1 MTLTLNHFDT
11 KTKQDTGVKEKLEN
25 TLAEYLF
32 PGVQFSIGT
41 AYPEATVPED
51 LGEHKGMTLQFS
63 AGKRM
68 FFADNPTVRQQLYP
82 NPSDG
87 AAYPLPFTP
96 CRIFQE
102 LRNVRILM
110 VDDTTGEN
118 GGVIANNDA
127 KKLVG
132 DCKGLIDQ
140 DFAKANNI
148 ELRAFQFRLGIK
160 PQEESQVMRIA
171 KGTLAPTRL
180 DKLGESF
187 LRMGGS
193 AKTSTLRTKTGYDI
207 VLATSSFKG
216 RKGEDAIQPG
226 EYMLTIGLGVK
237 AVAQY
242 REHSLGTQILVNY
255 PKAVKQ
261 EILPIIKQQAEKL
274 AQDQKDPRRL
284 ALRYVETYERRKA
297 LLSKIIGIKPNITAD
312 IEDKFAIFDALSSGG
327 ESRDNQEGEYLD
339 KEQKDLLIYSLL
351 KTDLENYCQIIEH
364 PKVIAELQDFVRK
377 EWVEIATGRSIK
389 FTSGLAQPSL
399 DLQSDEICIPYIKE
413 GEEII
418 VTRSPLINS
427 NGVITLKNK
436 HLPKMLDGCVYIH
449 PKTAM
454 DNMQCDFDGDLLAFA
469 QAKDFPQLAAE
480 VKEKNL
486 PQNRYPDIVKKAKVP
501 YQGKFEE
508 IAVSAMENKIGII
521 ANEIQKNVALQCEID
536 AIPHDEKYKYLT
548 QVSAHLGNVLAKS
561 QAGKLQIPDKILQ
574 QISQVNQVQGAA
586 IDDNQVEHQLQV
598 FKKLL
603 KDCLAELGNE
613 LQVAADGP
621 KSALRPEYYII
632 QYCQTITAYKE
643 VEWLAD
649 KKNPE
654 AFTNRSMK
662 TNGYSPIDL
671 MIQQTNQIFE
681 PNELVA
687 QPVESFRNLYPG
699 VEYTPAQKEYAQDIK
714 NNYNLLVRQQIEL
727 EEQRKLEISPYM
739 VVTSPTS
746 GRILEITNLIRY
758 EPAKN
763 PEFWKNTQINIQ
775 IKSRKPTPKMPHHL
789 LACIKYNTPDGA
801 ETVVPLGTISL
812 KSVQEHNLKPG
823 MVINQG
829 SIKFKFGIS
838 EGMIDALK
846 QQTQEY
852 IESIKNNL
860 QPVEKLQMAAVIHD
874 ASHTEESRKYSG
886 SRRAS
891 VAFSIFN
898 DEVLAQLKQLQ
909 FTNMRIVGTHF
920 NEYADRNFRGE
931 KVPIKFENAAH
942 PRDPCQTSRWVTVEG
957 KKLGTVDARSPHL
970 VAGCEAIATITSSP
984 CTSVIVTS
992 LKNSHHRLQI
1002 DNVNKYA
1009 FAAHQ
1014 WQGEQ
1019 ANITLDVRQK
1029 DSHQAPIVFAK
1040 SGSQI
1045 LGALNKQSVS
1055 FLQARLATVGR
1066 EIHGFTIVGT
1076 VSLAPASYADIVI
1089 DPATVKYPEIQI
1101 EEQVS
1106 QNLRQDQ
1113 VAVASPREQEDI
1125 EPAIATVV
1133 FFEAP
1138 VDQAHQ
1144 AKTNVVMCNMVKR
1157 AVERAVERG
1166 CNTLHFVNA
1175 SPYKSEN
1182 PSSVLLTIQQLAQAR
1197 EDIKIHL
1204 STAANVK
1211 IAMQLLKQPYDIV
1224 IGVSSIE
1231 TSGIINYAAHQGIS
1245 VAVYIPENGEF
1256 ERRNLPERAVATQ
1269 KVVTIRTKDL
1279 EYEP

>member
-11 KTKQDTGVKEKLEN
+11 KTKQDTGVKEKLDN

-51 LGEHKGMTLQFS
+51 LGEHNGMTLQFS

-68 FFADNPTVRQQLYP
+68 FFANNPTVRQQLYP

-96 CRIFQE
+96 CRTFQE
-102 LRNVRILM
+102 LRNVRIL
-110 VDDTTGEN
+110 VIDDTTGEN
-118 GGVIANNDA
+118 GSVIANNDA
-127 KKLVG
+127 KMLVG
-132 DCKGLIDQ
+132 DCKGLIDK
-140 DFAKANNI
+140 DFAQANNI

-160 PQEESQVMRIA
+160 PQQENPEMRIA
-171 KGTLAPTRL
+171 KGTLAPARL
-180 DKLGESF
+180 DKFGESF
-187 LRMGGS
+187 FRMGGGL
-193 AKTSTLRTKTGYDI
+193 KTSNLRTKTGYDM
-207 VLATSSFKG
+207 VMATSSFKG
-216 RKGEDAIQPG
+216 RKGEDAIKPG

-255 PKAVKQ
+255 PQAVKQ

-284 ALRYVETYERRKA
+284 ALRYVETYERRRA
-297 LLSKIIGIKPNITAD
+297 LLSKIIGIEPDIKAD
-312 IEDKFAIFDALSSGG
+312 IEDKFAIFDTLSSG
-327 ESRDNQEGEYLD
+327 SEGEDIQESESL
-339 KEQKDLLIYSLL
+339 KPEPKDLLMYSLL

-364 PKVIAELQDFVRK
+364 PKIITELQNFVRK
-377 EWVEIATGRSIK
+377 QWVEIATGRSIK

-399 DLQSDEICIPYIKE
+399 DLQSDEICIPYIQE

-436 HLPKMLDGCVYIH
+436 HLPEMLDGCVYIH

-454 DNMQCDFDGDLLAFA
+454 ENMQCDFDGDLLAFA

-486 PQNRYPDIVKKAKVP
+486 PENRYPDIVKKAKVP
-501 YQGKFEE
+501 YQGRFEE

-536 AIPHDEKYKYLT
+536 ALPHAEKNKYLS
-548 QVSAHLGNVLAKS
+548 QVSAHLGKVLAKY

-574 QISQVNQVQGAA
+574 QISQVTQLQGAA
-586 IDDNQVEHQLQV
+586 IDNNQVENQLQLIQ
-598 FKKLL
+598 KLL

-621 KSALRPEYYII
+621 KSALRPEDSII

-643 VEWLAD
+643 IEWLVD

-671 MIQQTNQIFE
+671 MIKQTNQIFE
-681 PNELVA
+681 PNQLVS
-687 QPVESFRNLYPG
+687 QPIETFRNLYPG
-699 VEYTPAQKEYAQDIK
+699 VEYTPVQKEYAQEIK
-714 NNYNLLVRQQIEL
+714 NNYNLLVKQQIEL
-727 EEQRKLEISPYM
+727 EEQRKLEIGPYM
-739 VVTSPTS
+739 VITSPTS
-746 GRILEITNLIRY
+746 GRTLEITNLITY

-763 PEFWKNTQINIQ
+763 PEFWKNTEINIQ

-789 LACIKYNTPDGA
+789 LACIKYNTSDGA
-801 ETVVPLGTISL
+801 ETVVPIGTISL
-812 KSVQEHNLKPG
+812 KSVQEHNPQPG
-823 MVINQG
+823 MIINQG

-846 QQTQEY
+846 QQNQEY

-860 QPVEKLQMAAVIHD
+860 QPVEKLQLAAVIHD
-874 ASHTEESRKYSG
+874 VSHTEESKKYSG
-886 SRRAS
+886 LRRAS
-891 VAFSIFN
+891 VAFSLFN

-909 FTNMRIVGTHF
+909 FTNMRVIGTQF
-920 NEYADRNFRGE
+920 NECANRNFRGE
-931 KVPIKFENAAH
+931 KVAIKLENAAH
-942 PRDPCQTSRWVTVEG
+942 PRDPCLTARWIIVEG
-957 KKLGTVDARSPHL
+957 RKLGTIDARSPHL
-970 VAGCEAIATITSSP
+970 LPGCEAIATITSSP
-984 CTSVIVTS
+984 STSFIVTS
-992 LKNSHHRLQI
+992 LKNSHHKLQI
-1002 DNVNKYA
+1002 DNINKYA
-1009 FAAHQ
+1009 FATHQ

-1019 ANITLDVRQK
+1019 ANITLEVQRK
-1029 DSHQAPIVFAK
+1029 DPHQAPIVFAK
-1040 SGSQI
+1040 IGNQI
-1045 LGALNKQSVS
+1045 LGSLNKQSVN
-1055 FLQARLATVGR
+1055 FLQERLATVGR
-1066 EIHGFTIVGT
+1066 KIHGFTIVGT
-1076 VSLAPASYADIVI
+1076 VSHAPASYVDIVI

-1106 QNLRQDQ
+1106 QNSRKDK
-1113 VAVASPREQEDI
+1113 VAVAFPKKQEEI
-1125 EPAIATVV
+1125 EHKIATVV

-1144 AKTNVVMCNMVKR
+1144 AKTNMVMCNMVKR
-1157 AVERAVERG
+1157 AVDRAIERG
-1166 CNTLHFVNA
+1166 CNTVHFVNA

-1182 PSSVLLTIQQLAQAR
+1182 SSSVLLTIQQLAQAR
-1197 EDIKIHL
+1197 EDIKIDL

-1211 IAMQLLKQPYDIV
+1211 IAMQLLKQPNDIV

-1245 VAVYIPENGEF
+1245 VAAYIPENGEF
-1256 ERRNLPERAVATQ
+1256 DRRNLPEREAATQ
-1269 KVVTIRTKDL
+1269 KVVTVKTKDL
-1279 EYEP
+1279 EYER